1 MIIKIEENLIQ
12 KFNNIMYKNQD
23 SEYIHTRKQ
32 YVIYNSMINII
43 QINSYMKVQ
52 IFIKQ
57 IEVS

>member
-1 MIIKIEENLIQ
+1 M
-12 KFNNIMYKNQD
+12 FNSKNIMYKNQD

-32 YVIYNSMINII
+32 YLIYKSMNDVI
-43 QINSYMKVQ
+43 QINSYVKVQ